1 MRRRDLIIL
10 GGAVVALPL
19 AARAQHKAV
28 PVIGFLSG
36 TSPSPAAP
44 SVAAFHRGLGETG
57 YVEGQNVTFE
67 YRWAEDRDDRLP
79 ELAADLVRR
88 KADVIVATGGLN
100 PVRAAK
106 KATSTIPI
114 VFTAGSDP
122 VVTGLVASFARPGG
136 NLTGISFL
144 GAELNPKRLELLSE
158 LLPQASVIALLVN
171 PNNESAEPV
180 RRDVQEA
187 ARAKS
192 VQLVVVTAA
201 AEGEID
207 LAFASLVEA
216 RAGALV
222 LGGGPLF
229 YGRREQLVT
238 LAARHSVPVIY
249 YRREF
254 VAEGGLMS
262 YGASLTDAYRLA
274 GIYAARIL
282 KGEKPADLPVQQSTK
297 FELVINLKTAKALG
311 LIVPQSLLAR
321 ADEIIE

>member
-10 GGAVVALPL
+10 GGAAVTLPL
-19 AARAQHKAV
+19 AARAQPKAV

-36 TSPSPAAP
+36 TSPGPAAP
-44 SVAAFHRGLGETG
+44 GVAAFHRGLGETG
-57 YVEGQNVTFE
+57 YVEGQNVRFE

-88 KADVIVATGGLN
+88 KVDVIVATGGLA

-106 KATSTIPI
+106 NATSTIPI
-114 VFTAGSDP
+114 VFTAGNDP

-144 GAELNPKRLELLSE
+144 GEELNPKRLELLSE

-171 PNNESAEPV
+171 PNNESAE
-180 RRDVQEA
+180 RIKRDVQEA

-192 VQLVVVTAA
+192 VQLAVVTAS
-201 AEGEID
+201 AEDEID
-207 LAFASLVEA
+207 IAFASLVDA

-222 LGGGPLF
+222 LSGGPLF

-254 VAEGGLMS
+254 VAEGGLIS

-282 KGEKPADLPVQQSTK
+282 RGEKPADLPVQQSTK
-297 FELVINLKTAKALG
+297 FELVINLKTAKALD
-311 LIVPQSLLAR
+311 LTVP
-321 ADEIIE
+321 